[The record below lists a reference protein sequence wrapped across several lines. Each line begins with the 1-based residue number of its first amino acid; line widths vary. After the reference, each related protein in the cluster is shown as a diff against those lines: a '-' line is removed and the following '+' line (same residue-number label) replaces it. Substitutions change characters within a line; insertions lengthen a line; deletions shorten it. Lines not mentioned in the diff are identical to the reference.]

1 MGKESHFAMTDDVM
15 LNEAI
20 EAIRQGQRQRAR
32 DLLTRLLRTNQN
44 NPTYWLWMSAVVET
58 TKERIFC
65 LQTVL
70 QFEPDNKAAKLGLVM
85 AGAIPPEETTK
96 ITPPMKRKWDVSIPR
111 ETRRANFKKYLNNP
125 IVRLMGIV
133 FFVMIIGGG
142 YLAWKSFSSRPS
154 MVVYFTSTPTPLV
167 YPTFT
172 ATPTYIGYQAP
183 TATIT
188 PVPEYNGSPT
198 PLWMLL
204 EATYTATPLY
214 VDTPHPRSEAYRTA
228 QRAFLEGDW
237 EKALDFFNQALTME
251 PQAADIQYYIGETY
265 RLSGQPQLAVKAYM
279 RALAIDGNFA
289 PAYLGKAQAN
299 LQIDPEA
306 DVEKDLNKAINL
318 DPSLAGAFLE
328 RAAFYIN
335 TNQDNKA
342 QKDIQAA
349 GELLPESPL
358 PFYYQAQAA
367 LESGDNAA
375 ALEAAQKAYDLDRT
389 LLPVYQIL
397 GEAALQNNDF
407 KTARQMLD
415 LYLIYNPTNAST
427 WLSLGR
433 AYAALGSPDQIYTRG
448 ENEDKQSDYEKA
460 LEAIDQ
466 AIKLNSRL
474 PGIYIYRAQV
484 YLAQGEGNEAV
495 NEFMDA
501 KKTESDKINSG
512 KTSTLWFPINLGLG
526 EALLLDERPTE
537 AYGTLNYAAGL
548 AESDSE
554 KAAIFFWRAQ
564 AAEKLD
570 KVKEAVKDWQALL
583 DLPQD
588 IAPEE
593 WLTMAAQHLEN
604 LATPTATE
612 KVTLTL
618 TRTPRLASTGALTA
632 TPTIKFTKTPKVTST
647 PEITPTP

>member
-1 MGKESHFAMTDDVM
+1 MTDDVM

-32 DLLTRLLRTNQN
+32 DLLTRLLRTDQN
-44 NPTYWLWMSAVVET
+44 NPTYWLWMSAVVDT
-58 TKERIFC
+58 LKERIFC

-70 QFEPDNKAAKLGLVM
+70 QFEPDNKAAKLGLIM
-85 AGAIPPEETTK
+85 AGALPPEETTK

-111 ETRRANFKKYLNNP
+111 ETARANFKKYLTNP
-125 IVRLMGIV
+125 IVRLMGLILIV
-133 FFVMIIGGG
+133 IIIGGG
-142 YLAWKSFSSRPS
+142 FLAWQTFSNRPS
-154 MVVYFTSTPTPLV
+154 MVVYATPTETPLV

-183 TATIT
+183 TATVT
-188 PVPEYNGSPT
+188 PAPVIGGSPT

-204 EATYTATPLY
+204 KATYTPTPLY
-214 VDTPHPRSEAYRTA
+214 VDTPHPRSEAYRTG

-237 EKALDFFNQALTME
+237 EKALDFFNQALSLE
-251 PQAADIQYYIGETY
+251 PEAADIQYYIGEIY
-265 RLSGQPQLAVKAYM
+265 RFLGQPQKAITAYM

-289 PAYLGKAQAN
+289 PAFLGKAQAN
-299 LQIDPEA
+299 LSIDPEA
-306 DVEKDLNKAINL
+306 DVEKDLNKAIAL
-318 DPSLAGAFLE
+318 DSSLSGAYLQRASFYMAAGE
-328 RAAFYIN
+328 E
-335 TNQDNKA
+335 DKA

-349 GELLPESPL
+349 GELLPDSAL
-358 PFYYQAQAA
+358 PYLYKAQAA
-367 LESGDNAA
+367 LQSGDNAA
-375 ALEAAQKAYDLDRT
+375 ALEAAQKAYDLDQT

-415 LYLIYNPTNAST
+415 MYLLYEPADAST

-433 AYAALGSPDQIYTRG
+433 AYAALGSSDQIYTRG
-448 ENEDKQSDYEKA
+448 EKENQQADYDKA

-484 YLAQGEGNEAV
+484 YLAQGKGNEAV

-501 KKTESDKINSG
+501 KKAESEKINTG

-526 EALLLDERPTE
+526 EALLQDNRFSE
-537 AYGTLNYAAGL
+537 AYGTLNYASGL
-548 AESDSE
+548 AETDGE
-554 KAAIFFWRAQ
+554 KAAVLFWRAQ
-564 AAEKLD
+564 AAEKMD
-570 KVKEAVKDWQALL
+570 RVKEAVKDWQALL

-593 WLTMAAQHLEN
+593 WLALAAEHLES
-604 LATPTATE
+604 LATPTPTP
-612 KVTLTL
+612 KTNLLTP
-618 TRTPRLASTGALTA
+618 TRTPRLTSTGVLTPS
-632 TPTIKFTKTPKVTST
+632 PTILATEKVNITST
-647 PEITPTP
+647 PEVKTPTP